1 MHPTRCY
8 PLLFFRPH
16 VLIFSNILEFPKP
29 SKGRQSLQH
38 QPKQTPGNKNHKL
51 TAGRQSWGW
60 QGNTSVYTCTQVCVC
75 VCLYVSGGMCEGRLS
90 RRRKWSQR
98 KPVHRDL
105 TISKLWDSRI
115 LCHQT
120 VTHNE
125 KSHTTSRVYELVSP
139 LAFSFFFFLPYWKLS
154 LTFRVKTPHSFPI
167 IRILTLKERTTG
179 LHASPRKFLTA
190 AWPGCYYEWRDMGQ
204 RQKGR
209 LKLTQRHPWP
219 LSQPFGVAKRK
230 SHLLAFSAFWKP
242 LSFWASHLLPFYSSK
257 CHKIHMPISRK
268 SHRKGSISHLSHLA
282 TQWRGYHSFFHSL
295 IYSFII
301 FLLHHT

>member
-98 KPVHRDL
+98 KPIHRDL

-139 LAFSFFFFLPYWKLS
+139 LAFFFFFFAILKTEFDFQSKNSPFLPHHKNSYLKRENHRLACIPKEISHSS
-154 LTFRVKTPHSFPI
+154 LTWLLLWMERYGSKT
-167 IRILTLKERTTG
+167 ERQTQ
-179 LHASPRKFLTA
+179 ANTA
-190 AWPGCYYEWRDMGQ
+190 P
-204 RQKGR
+204 
-209 LKLTQRHPWP
+209 P
-219 LSQPFGVAKRK
+219 LATEPA
-230 SHLLAFSAFWKP
+230 LW
-242 LSFWASHLLPFYSSK
+242 SSK
-257 CHKIHMPISRK
+257 EKEPSPCIFCILEAPKLLGFS
-268 SHRKGSISHLSHLA
+268 SS
-282 TQWRGYHSFFHSL
+282 SFL
-295 IYSFII
+295 
-301 FLLHHT
+301 